1 MASFCS
7 TPDSFV
13 KGMLAAM
20 LVLFLGT
27 AILLSEIAPLWLTTI
42 GIGIVVSAPFV
53 GWYVSDIA

>member
-1 MASFCS
+1 MASFCG
-7 TPDSFV
+7 TPDAFV

-20 LVLFLGT
+20 LVLFLGV